1 LSAPDLSPIQICLE
15 KGSSQAKQRLLHKDF
30 PQPKQRLL
38 ACAMFFLQHPHK
50 TPPAAPQDKQERG
63 QNISARTLIIV
74 FFTTPPYICLILV
87 EKLHIIKLKE
97 CNSGG
102 KFYYGS
108 KTRRDELR

>member
-1 LSAPDLSPIQICLE
+1 LE
-15 KGSSQAKQRLLHKDF
+15 KGSSHAGQRKLHKVF
-30 PQPKQRLL
+30 PQLKQQLL
-38 ACAMFFLQHPHK
+38 VDAMFFLQHPHK
-50 TPPAAPQDKQERG
+50 TFPVAPQDKQERG
-63 QNISARTLIIV
+63 QIISARTLIIV